1 MLQRTNY
8 NPGDNELLELISNNS
23 LNRNQ
28 DIADM
33 LHLLMNIDKG
43 LSIFL
48 DGDWGSGKTYFVRSL
63 KIAIDILNTCPD
75 VLPAGIDMIA
85 SNAFKGEASWHCD
98 YLPVYYNAW
107 SYDYW
112 GDPLASVACTLAAE
126 ADEVRLESDP
136 SDSKVVKAALNNL
149 VEMAFNHHAAG
160 LGTAIGKMAEAIKSE
175 DLLDAFKKRSSLRNA
190 VAEAVN
196 LVLKERANK
205 LLLFVDELDR
215 CEPRFACRLLE
226 ELKTLFDLD
235 NVVVLYALNV
245 KQLAHVIEGQYGAGF
260 NGIRYLSKFYDIAV
274 PIRTVGM
281 DDYLTYREMIPNHQ
295 SSLVIKSIVQA
306 HDMSLREANRLI
318 DICKPNLER
327 LDDPWSTNEVVFRV
341 SFMDTVVAGI
351 RVSNPVAYDRLV
363 NKGDY
368 SVFTT
373 EVKGWESIKGC
384 FVETFGRCIKPDD
397 YRSMVDDEN
406 RIDELI
412 DAVAA
417 LRWSNQFDKK
427 NAAHKTINELKNS
440 CLASVIE
447 RD

>member
-1 MLQRTNY
+1 M
-8 NPGDNELLELISNNS
+8 
-23 LNRNQ
+23 
-28 DIADM
+28 
-33 LHLLMNIDKG
+33 
-43 LSIFL
+43 
-48 DGDWGSGKTYFVRSL
+48 
-63 KIAIDILNTCPD
+63 
-75 VLPAGIDMIA
+75 
-85 SNAFKGEASWHCD
+85 
-98 YLPVYYNAW
+98 
-107 SYDYW
+107 
-112 GDPLASVACTLAAE
+112 
-126 ADEVRLESDP
+126 
-136 SDSKVVKAALNNL
+136 
-149 VEMAFNHHAAG
+149 
-160 LGTAIGKMAEAIKSE
+160 
-175 DLLDAFKKRSSLRNA
+175 
-190 VAEAVN
+190 N

-295 SSLVIKSIVQA
+295 SSLVIKSIVEA

-327 LDDPWSTNEVVFRV
+327 PDDLWSTNEVVFRV

-351 RVSNPVAYDRLV
+351 RVSNPAAYDRLV

-384 FVETFGRCIKPDD
+384 FVETFGRCIEPDD

-440 CLASVIE
+440 CLVSVIE